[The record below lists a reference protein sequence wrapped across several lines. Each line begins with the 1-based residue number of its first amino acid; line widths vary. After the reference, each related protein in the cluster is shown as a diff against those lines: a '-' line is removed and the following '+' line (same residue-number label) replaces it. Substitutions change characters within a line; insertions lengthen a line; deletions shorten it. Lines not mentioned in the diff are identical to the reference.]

1 MKTRTGNRKKREREK
16 KRVRGREKKER
27 EWKKGGKEGGM
38 EGVKTRWDAREERS
52 ILVSKK

>member
-38 EGVKTRWDAREERS
+38 EGVKTRWDVREERS
-52 ILVSKK
+52 FQKSL